1 MGRMST
7 DILRQLS
14 IAAALGV
21 AMLAQAQAQARLAPA
36 DPSMAAPVHTDLAG
50 YLPAE
55 ALDMK
60 TLLGP
65 PPAPD
70 SPQGQADRA
79 AFEATRSL
87 QGTPRWTLAQQQ
99 NDLWNGTALKGY
111 ACAIGREVSDTATPR
126 TMVLLHRMELDVRTV
141 GSPAKDFY
149 NRTRPAIGNDAPI
162 CIPREPWLATNGSY
176 PSGHSATGW
185 AWALV
190 LAEAQPAKATAVLA
204 VGRQMGDSR
213 IVCGVHY
220 PSDIEAGRTVAASM
234 VARLHAEPAFAADL
248 AAAKQELASAPAAQ
262 DCGS

>member
-1 MGRMST
+1 MSI
-7 DILRQLS
+7 DILRNLS
-14 IAAALGV
+14 IAAALG
-21 AMLAQAQAQARLAPA
+21 AATLAQAQPRPALA

-50 YLPAE
+50 YLSAD

-65 PPAPD
+65 PPAPK
-70 SPQGQADRA
+70 SPQGRADRA

-87 QGTPRWTLAQQQ
+87 KDSPRWKLAQQQ
-99 NDLWNGTALKGY
+99 NDLWNGAALKSY
-111 ACAIGREVSDTATPR
+111 ACALGHEVSDKATPR
-126 TMVLLHRMELDVRTV
+126 TMILLHRMELDVRTV

-149 NRTRPAIGNDAPI
+149 NRTRPAIGNHKPI

-190 LAEAQPAKATAVLA
+190 LAEAEPANATAVLA

-234 VARLHAEPAFAADL
+234 VARLHAEPAFADDL
-248 AAAKQELASAPAAQ
+248 AAAKQELAAAPSAQ
-262 DCGS
+262 GCGS